1 VSTHPDIDFLL
12 SRKSNPFSKL
22 IAFMLF
28 METIRVSSAN
38 AVLDAQMESA
48 NAAVRRQK
56 KKREITCGFK
66 RNKID
71 A

>member
-1 VSTHPDIDFLL
+1 
-12 SRKSNPFSKL
+12 
-22 IAFMLF
+22 MLF

-56 KKREITCGFK
+56 KEKLPADLKETRLTH
-66 RNKID
+66 KI
-71 A
+71 

>member
-1 VSTHPDIDFLL
+1 
-12 SRKSNPFSKL
+12 
-22 IAFMLF
+22 MLF

-56 KKREITCGFK
+56 KREITCGFK